1 MGNKNRKLS
10 EQERRQVMERL
21 WLIYYNDTLFKQG
34 VISEAERNRMR
45 IKINARCSAAG
56 QSRAVM

>member
-1 MGNKNRKLS
+1 MSPKNHKPTDH
-10 EQERRQVMERL
+10 EKRQVMEQL

-45 IKINARCSAAG
+45 IKINARCSAVG
-56 QSRAVM
+56 QNRAVI